1 MSFKIFLPYLFVMAI
16 VTYLIRA
23 IPLVL
28 VKHKIKNKFFNS
40 FLYYIPYT
48 VLAAMTIPAIF
59 TATGSLISAIAGL
72 VVAVILAYQRKSL
85 IVVAIGA
92 CAAIPA
98 ASFLAAGINSS
109 NGYTALTRPIRYA
122 SSALMLR
129 AV

>member
-23 IPLVL
+23 
-28 VKHKIKNKFFNS
+28 
-40 FLYYIPYT
+40 IPYT

-92 CAAIPA
+92 CAAVFIIE
-98 ASFLAAGINSS
+98 GII
-109 NGYTALTRPIRYA
+109 T
-122 SSALMLR
+122 LM
-129 AV
+129 